1 MVRKIQKIISLFCV
15 IALVAL
21 TNKVKASH
29 SMGSDLTYE
38 CVGPNQYK
46 VRLSFYRDC
55 IGIAAPTSVVIPV
68 TSATCGINLSVTC
81 NPIAGTGQE
90 ITPICPSA
98 TSTCNGGVFTGIQE
112 WVYEGV
118 ITLPAQCTDWI
129 FSYRLC
135 CRNAA
140 ITTITNPTAQYI
152 YLYATLNNTISPCN
166 NSPAFSNK
174 PVPFVCQGQQFCFNH
189 GAYDVDGDS
198 LVYELIDPLH
208 NAGVPVSYIAPY
220 SATQPLN
227 SVPAMQFDSNTGD
240 FCITPQSLQVTVMAV
255 LVKEYR
261 NGVLIGTVERDIQI
275 TVISCSN
282 NLPTLSGI
290 NCTNVYDATICANEP
305 FCFNVCSDDADAGQN
320 VFLSYDGTVN
330 GATFTTAGAPHP
342 TGTFCWTPT
351 NADISTDPHCFTI
364 RVFDDACPYIGSQIY
379 SYCLTVKGLNVSAG
393 PDQFITCSDLATVT
407 ATVSGGTGG
416 PYTYLWSNGFT
427 NPTQTVGVGTYVVTV
442 SDGQC
447 SATDTVQ
454 ILPISIPNAAF
465 TATGACVNAPIQ
477 FTNQSTAPGST
488 IISWQWNFGNGQT
501 SSQQNPVVI
510 FTTPGTYNVC
520 LIIETDLGCR
530 DTVCQNIIINPIP
543 VASFTVGNVCA
554 GYPVN
559 INNTSIP
566 LGGISGWQWN
576 FGNGQT
582 SGNQN
587 PTVAYGDSGTY
598 TITLIAGDTLGCADT
613 ATQQVTIY
621 PSPIA
626 SFTFAGNTACTGGQ
640 VSFNNTSTGDIISW
654 NWNFGNGQTST
665 QQNPN
670 VTFNNSGSYNV
681 TLVVTSANGCIDS
694 ITQAINIAPPPT
706 ANAGL
711 PQSICVGQ
719 SVTLQASGGVTYQWS
734 NGQTTSSI
742 SVNPST
748 TTTYTVT
755 VTDASGCPD
764 TAQVTVSIIPPPI
777 INVPSAQTICNG
789 QSVTLNATGGI
800 SYQWSPTGDT
810 TSSITVSPASSTTYQ
825 VTGTNTAGCQATAFA
840 SVTVRNNPVVN
851 IPNTFVCA
859 GVTATL
865 NAGGNNSSTYQWSN
879 GATTQT
885 ITVTNPGTYSVT
897 VTNQWGCSASTSVQV
912 AQGGTISN
920 NATNVAFC
928 AGGSAVLDAGNPGNT
943 YVWAPGGQTSQ
954 TITVSNAGQYAV
966 TITNSNGCSA
976 TVTTTV
982 NVDPIP
988 NVDFTP
994 NDVCIGEPINFQD
1007 ISTVATGSILGWFW
1021 DLGDGNVSQLQDP
1034 IHNYSSAGTFNV
1046 TLQVTTAAGCSASIL
1061 KTVTVYP
1068 LPVPDF
1074 TFTGICQ
1081 GQNVQFNNASTVGA
1095 GNINSWQ
1102 WNFGDGLTSSQQ
1114 NPNHQFAAPGTYNVS
1129 LIVATAGGCADSI
1142 TKQVTIFS
1150 LPSALFTGTNVCNGA
1165 STNFTDLSSVIGN
1178 NINAWSWDFG
1188 DGSLSSQQNP
1198 SHTYS
1203 GAGNYN
1209 VNLIVTSAN
1218 GCTDTVGAQVA
1229 VYALPVANAGPNQ
1242 SVCNGIPATLTATGG
1257 IGYLWSPTGDT
1268 TSTISVS
1275 PVTTKWYFVEVTDAN
1290 GCKAND
1296 SVRVQILSLPAAVA
1310 GPDKSI
1316 CIGQNVNLS
1325 ASGGTGYLWNTGS
1338 SSSSITVSPSA
1349 TTIYSVIV
1357 SAANG
1362 CTSTDS
1368 VNVTVN
1374 NLPVANAGPDQ
1385 ILCSGQTVTLQ
1396 ASGGVSYNWAPTG
1409 DTSSVIY
1416 VSPNSAFTYVVTVTD
1431 SNGCVNKDSVGVTV
1445 NAVPVVNLGNPFI
1458 CAGSFTVLDAGN
1470 VGSTYQWSPNGE
1482 TTQTIQ
1488 VSSAGTF
1495 GVLVTNAAGCVTY
1508 GQSNVVV
1515 GGDSIVNNAGNVN
1528 VCSGESAILNA
1539 GNSGAAYLWSNGAT
1553 TQTISVN
1560 TAGTYTVTITDP
1572 NGCSASFASTLVN
1585 HPTPVVDFNSL
1596 PVCQDELTLFN
1607 NFSTISAGS
1616 IVSYSWNFGDGNF
1629 SSLNSPSHAYIQPGN
1644 YSATLIATSGFGCV
1658 DSISKPVNINS
1669 TPLANFGNTTACYGT
1684 ATSFNDLST
1693 ISSGSLAN
1701 WVWNFGDGDSSLV
1714 QNPQHTYDVPGTY
1727 NVTLFVASAYGCIDT
1742 ITQSVTVN
1750 PEPIA
1755 AFSFNNVCQG
1765 NSINFINTSYINGG
1779 VIDSYDWN
1787 FGDGNTSNVENP
1799 SHTYV
1804 SAGNYTVTLNVR
1816 SDMMCDNSTSFS
1828 VRVYPSPVAAFTAP
1842 AVCENTPILF
1852 SDNSSINAT
1861 DTIQNWYWN
1870 FGDNSSA
1877 ATQNA
1882 SHQYALAGTYNV
1894 MQVVTSTNG
1903 CRDTLTDNV
1912 TVHSLPVPVFS
1923 SGDICANSSLQFT
1936 DSSSVQNSNVANW
1949 NWNFGNGQTSTYQ
1962 NPSVNYTTAGSYPV
1976 TLVITSAQG
1985 CVDSTT
1991 LMINVYPLPVAE
2003 FTADDICLGGGIAF
2017 YNQSSVTGGG
2027 TFNLQWSFGDGDSSD
2042 LENPVHTY
2050 TNSGTYNV
2058 NLTVTTNSGCIDVT
2072 TQQVTV
2078 NAPPQARF
2086 NANNSC
2092 EKEITTFNDLSTAP
2106 QGIIVS
2112 WRWDF
2117 GDGTT
2122 STSKSPV
2129 HTYSNYG
2136 SYAVELEVTSSF
2148 GCTDRYRDTVNI
2160 YRAPEPQIS
2169 LNGGCLNIP
2178 VTMVDASDTISTGT
2192 VTWLWDF
2199 GDGSTDSTSSA
2210 TTHQYAIAGSYTVTL
2225 TAVNANGCRTT
2236 TTQTVDMDP
2245 IPVADFEGGPS
2256 CEDSPTQFTSTSTVT
2271 QGTLTSYQW
2280 MFGDS
2285 TFSFTQNPSHIFTEP
2300 GTYNVTL
2307 IVGSSLGCYDTIVQ
2321 QVIIHPSPVSNFV
2334 FSQAAGCGPL
2344 LINFTDSSYVTTG
2357 NVVAWNWNFGDGS
2370 ATDSTQNPSHTYYTS
2385 GSYPVTLTVTSN
2397 NGCQQTNTINNA
2409 ITIYPSPQ
2417 AAFEPDP
2424 YETTILQPLIS
2435 FDNQTIGGNLYYWN
2449 FGDGGHSSLMNPSHA
2464 YGDTGTYTVN
2474 LYTVNSFGCEDTAIR
2489 VVVITPVWTVY
2500 IPNAFTPN
2508 NDGTNEVFTI
2518 KGIGIID
2525 YNLRIWD
2532 RWGELIFEGD
2542 NRAWDGSVKQTDV
2555 YAKKDVYVYQVVL
2568 KDVFGVTHERKGTVT
2583 LIR

>member
-1 MVRKIQKIISLFCV
+1 MVKKVQKIISLLLV
-15 IALVAL
+15 ITLMALSSQVR
-21 TNKVKASH
+21 ASH

-55 IGIAAPTSVVIPV
+55 IGIAAPTSVVIPI
-68 TSATCGINLSVTC
+68 TSASCGINLSVTC
-81 NPIAGTGQE
+81 NPIPGTGQE

-118 ITLPAQCTDWI
+118 ITLPAQCTDWV

-198 LVYELIDPLH
+198 LVYQLINPLH
-208 NAGVPVSYIAPY
+208 DAGIPVSYMAPY
-220 SATQPLN
+220 SANQPLN

-275 TVISCSN
+275 TVIACSN

-305 FCFNVCSDDADAGQN
+305 FCFNVCSDDADAGQS

-330 GATFTTAGAPHP
+330 GATFSTTGSPHP

-379 SYCLTVKGLNVSAG
+379 SYCLTVKGLNVSLG

-427 NPTQTVGVGTYVVTV
+427 NPTQTVGVGTYIVTV

-447 SATDTVQ
+447 SAMDTVQ

-465 TATGACVNAPIQ
+465 AAIGGCVNTPVQ

-501 SSQQNPVVI
+501 SSQQNPVV
-510 FTTPGTYNVC
+510 TYTSAGTYNVC
-520 LIIETDLGCR
+520 LMIETDLGCR
-530 DTVCQNIIINPIP
+530 DTVCQNVIINPIP
-543 VASFTVGNVCA
+543 VANFTLGNVCA
-554 GYPVN
+554 GYPVT
-559 INNTSIP
+559 INNTSTP
-566 LGGISGWQWN
+566 PGGISGWQWN

-587 PTVAYGDSGTY
+587 PAVSYGNSGTY
-598 TITLIAGDTLGCADT
+598 TISLIAGDTLGCADT
-613 ATQQVTIY
+613 AIQQVTIY

-626 SFTFAGNTACTGGQ
+626 AFTFAGNTACTGGQ
-640 VSFNNTSTGDIISW
+640 VSFSNTSSGNIVSW

-681 TLVVTSANGCIDS
+681 TLVVTSANGCVDS
-694 ITQAINIAPPPT
+694 ITQVINIAPPPV

-711 PQSICVGQ
+711 PTSICVGQ
-719 SVTLQASGGVTYQWS
+719 SATLQASGGVTYQWS

-742 SVNPST
+742 SVNPSS

-755 VTDASGCPD
+755 VTDASGCQD
-764 TAQVTVSIIPPPI
+764 TAQVVVSIIPPPV
-777 INVPSAQTICNG
+777 INVPAPQTICNG
-789 QSVTLNATGGI
+789 QSVILTASGGLT
-800 SYQWSPTGDT
+800 YQWNPTGDT
-810 TSSITVSPASSTTYQ
+810 TSSILVSPGSSTTYQ
-825 VTGTNTAGCQATAFA
+825 VTGTNAAGCQASSFVN
-840 SVTVRNNPVVN
+840 VTVRNNPVIN
-851 IPNTFVCA
+851 IPNTFVCN

-865 NAGGNNSSTYQWSN
+865 NAGGNNNSTYQWSN

-885 ITVTNPGTYSVT
+885 ITVTNAGTYSVT
-897 VTNQWGCSASTSVQV
+897 VTNQWGCSATGSVQV

-920 NATNVAFC
+920 NSSNVAFC
-928 AGGSAVLDAGNPGNT
+928 AGGGAVLDAGNPGNT
-943 YVWAPGGQTSQ
+943 YVWAPGGQTTQ
-954 TITVSNAGQYAV
+954 TISVSNAGQYAV

-982 NVDPIP
+982 NVNPLPIV
-988 NVDFTP
+988 NFTP

-1007 ISTVATGSILGWFW
+1007 ISTVASGNITDWFW

-1046 TLQVTTAAGCSASIL
+1046 TLQVATAAGCSASVS

-1074 TFTGICQ
+1074 NFTGICQ
-1081 GQNVQFNNASTVGA
+1081 GQNVQFNNISTVGS

-1102 WNFGDGLTSSQQ
+1102 WNFGDGNVSSQQ
-1114 NPNHQFAAPGTYNVS
+1114 NPTHQFASSGTYNVS
-1129 LIVATAGGCADSI
+1129 LVVATAGGCTDSI

-1150 LPSALFTGTNVCNGA
+1150 LPQAAFSGTTVCKGA
-1165 STNFTDLSSVIGN
+1165 STSFSDLSSVIGN
-1178 NINAWSWDFG
+1178 NISGWSWDFG
-1188 DGSLSSQQNP
+1188 DGALSSQQNP
-1198 SHTYS
+1198 EHTYVN
-1203 GAGNYN
+1203 AGNYN
-1209 VNLIVTSAN
+1209 VILTVTSSN
-1218 GCTDTVGAQVA
+1218 GCIDTVSSTVT
-1229 VYALPVANAGPNQ
+1229 VYALPIANAGSNQ
-1242 SVCNGIPATLTATGG
+1242 SLCKSVAANLTATGG
-1257 IGYLWSPTGDT
+1257 ASYLWSPTGDT
-1268 TSTISVS
+1268 TASIT
-1275 PVTTKWYFVEVTDAN
+1275 VTPTATNWYYVEVTDAN
-1290 GCKAND
+1290 GCKARD
-1296 SVRVQILSLPAAVA
+1296 SVRVQVLSLPAVVT
-1310 GPDKSI
+1310 GSDKSI
-1316 CIGQNVNLS
+1316 CIGESVNLS
-1325 ASGGTGYLWNTGS
+1325 VSGGTGYIWNTGANS
-1338 SSSSITVSPSA
+1338 NNITVAPTV
-1349 TTIYSVIV
+1349 TTTYSVIV

-1362 CTSTDS
+1362 CTATDS
-1368 VNVTVN
+1368 VNVFVN
-1374 NLPVANAGPDQ
+1374 YLPIASAGPDQ
-1385 ILCSGQTVTLQ
+1385 ELCAGQTVTLQ
-1396 ASGGVSYNWAPTG
+1396 ASGGTSFNWTPMG
-1409 DTSSVIY
+1409 DTSSTIY
-1416 VSPNSAFTYVVTVTD
+1416 VNPVTDASYIVTVID
-1431 SNGCVNKDSVGVTV
+1431 SNGCINKDTVDVRV
-1445 NAVPVVNLGNPFI
+1445 NAVPVVGLGNPFI
-1458 CAGSFTVLDAGN
+1458 CAGSFTTLDAGN
-1470 VGSTYQWSPNGE
+1470 AGSSYQWSPNGE

-1488 VSSAGTF
+1488 VSTAGTF

-1508 GQSNVVV
+1508 AQSVVVV
-1515 GGDSIVNNAGNVN
+1515 GGDSITNIAGNVN
-1528 VCSGESAILNA
+1528 VCSGESTVLNA
-1539 GNSGAAYLWSNGAT
+1539 GNPGAVYLWSNGAT

-1560 TAGTYTVTITDP
+1560 APGTYTVTITDQ

-1585 HPTPVVDFNSL
+1585 HPLPVVDFNSL
-1596 PVCQDELTLFN
+1596 PVCQDEITSFN
-1607 NFSTISAGS
+1607 NFSTISSGS
-1616 IVSYSWNFGDGNF
+1616 IVSYNWNFGDGNF
-1629 SSLNSPSHAYIQPGN
+1629 SNLNSPSHSYIQPGN

-1658 DSISKPVNINS
+1658 DSISKLVNINS

-1684 ATSFNDLST
+1684 ATSFNDLSA
-1693 ISSGSLAN
+1693 ISSGNLSN
-1701 WVWNFGDGDSSLV
+1701 WLWNFGDGDSSSV
-1714 QNPQHTYDVPGTY
+1714 QSPQHTYDVPGTY
-1727 NVTLFVASAYGCIDT
+1727 NVTLLVASAYGCVDT
-1742 ITQSVTVN
+1742 VTQSITVN
-1750 PEPIA
+1750 PAPIA
-1755 AFSFNNVCQG
+1755 AFSFNNVCEG
-1765 NSINFINTSYINGG
+1765 NNIDFINTSYINGG
-1779 VIDSYDWN
+1779 IIDAYDWS
-1787 FGDGNTSNVENP
+1787 FGDGNASNIENP
-1799 SHTYV
+1799 SHVYANPGTYI
-1804 SAGNYTVTLNVR
+1804 VTLNVR
-1816 SDMMCDNSTSFS
+1816 SDMMCDNSVSFP
-1828 VRVYPSPVAAFTAP
+1828 VRVYPNPVAAFSAP
-1842 AVCENTPILF
+1842 PVCENTPILF

-1877 ATQNA
+1877 VTQNA
-1882 SHQYALAGTYNV
+1882 SHQYATAGTYNV
-1894 MQVVTSTNG
+1894 TQVITSTNG
-1903 CRDTLTDNV
+1903 CRDTLTDSV
-1912 TVHSLPVPVFS
+1912 TVNSLPIPAFS
-1923 SGDICANSSLQFT
+1923 SGDICANSTLQFT
-1936 DSSSVQNSNVANW
+1936 DSSSVQGSNISNW
-1949 NWNFGNGQTSTYQ
+1949 SWNFGNGQTSTSA

-1976 TLVITSAQG
+1976 TLAVTSAHG
-1985 CVDSTT
+1985 CIDSTT
-1991 LMINVYPLPVAE
+1991 LMINVYSLPVAQ
-2003 FTADDICLGGGIAF
+2003 FTAGDICLGGGIAF
-2017 YNQSSVTGGG
+2017 YNQSSVSGGG
-2027 TFNLQWSFGDGDSSD
+2027 TFSLSWNFGDGDSSA
-2042 LENPVHTY
+2042 LENPIHAYLTA
-2050 TNSGTYNV
+2050 GTYSV
-2058 NLTVTTNSGCIDVT
+2058 GLTVTTNSGCTDVVS
-2072 TQQVTV
+2072 QQVTV

-2086 NANNSC
+2086 SANNSC
-2092 EKEITTFNDLSTAP
+2092 ENEITAFNDLSTTP

-2112 WRWDF
+2112 WNWNF

-2122 STSKSPV
+2122 SASKSPV
-2129 HTYSNYG
+2129 HIYTGYG
-2136 SYAVELEVTSSF
+2136 SYPVELEVTSSF
-2148 GCTDRYRDTVNI
+2148 GCTDKYRDTVDI
-2160 YRAPEPQIS
+2160 FRAPEPQIS
-2169 LNGGCLNIP
+2169 INGGCLNVP
-2178 VTMVDASDTISTGT
+2178 VAMTDISDTLSTGT
-2192 VTWLWDF
+2192 VSWLWDF
-2199 GDGSTDSTSSA
+2199 GDGITDSTSGN
-2210 TTHQYAIAGSYTVTL
+2210 TTHQYANAGSYTVTL

-2236 TTQTVDMDP
+2236 TTQTIDLDP
-2245 IPVADFEGGPS
+2245 IPVADFEGGPG
-2256 CEDSPTQFTSTSTVT
+2256 CEDTPTLLSSTSTVT
-2271 QGTLTSYQW
+2271 LGTITSYQW
-2280 MFGDS
+2280 LFGDS
-2285 TFSFTQNPSHIFTEP
+2285 TTSNLQNPSHTFNEP
-2300 GTYNVTL
+2300 GTFNVTL

-2321 QVIIHPSPVSNFV
+2321 QVVIHPSPVSNFV

-2344 LINFTDSSYVTTG
+2344 LINFTDSSYVATG

-2370 ATDSTQNPSHTYYTS
+2370 ATDSTQNPSHTYYAS

-2409 ITIYPSPQ
+2409 ITIYPSPE

-2424 YETTILQPLIS
+2424 YETSILQPIIS
-2435 FDNQTIGGNLYYWN
+2435 FDNQTVGGNLYSWN
-2449 FGDGGHSSLMNPSHA
+2449 FGDGGHSSLMNPTHA
-2464 YGDTGTYTVN
+2464 YGDTGTYVVN

-2489 VVVITPVWTVY
+2489 VVMITPVWTVY

-2518 KGIGIID
+2518 KGIGIRD

-2542 NRAWDGSVKQTDV
+2542 NRAWDGSVKQTEI

>member
-1 MVRKIQKIISLFCV
+1 MIKHIQKITALLFFSVLC
-15 IALVAL
+15 LFN
-21 TNKVKASH
+21 NKVDASH

-68 TSATCGINLSVTC
+68 TSASCGINLSVTC
-81 NPIAGTGQE
+81 NPIPGTGQE

-118 ITLPAQCTDWI
+118 ITLPAQCTDWV

-208 NAGVPVSYIAPY
+208 DAGVPVSYIAPY

-275 TVISCSN
+275 TVIACTN

-290 NCTNVYDATICANEP
+290 NCTNVFDATICANES

-330 GATFTTAGAPHP
+330 GATFTTAGSPHP
-342 TGTFCWTPT
+342 TGTFCWTPS
-351 NADISTDPHCFTI
+351 NADIGTDPHCFTI

-454 ILPISIPNAAF
+454 ILPISIPVAAF
-465 TATGACVNAPIQ
+465 TATGACVNSPIQ

-488 IISWQWNFGNGQT
+488 IISWQWNFGNGQS
-501 SSQQNPVVI
+501 SSQQNPVVT
-510 FTTPGTYNVC
+510 FTTAGTYNVC
-520 LIIETDLGCR
+520 LMIETDLGCR

-559 INNTSIP
+559 INNTSTP
-566 LGGISGWQWN
+566 PGGISGWNWN

-582 SGNQN
+582 SNNQN
-587 PTVAYGDSGTY
+587 PTVAYVDSGTY

-626 SFTFAGNTACTGGQ
+626 AFTFAGNTACTGGP
-640 VSFNNTSTGDIISW
+640 VSFSNTSTGNIISW
-654 NWNFGNGQTST
+654 NWNFGNGQTSN

-670 VTFNNSGSYNV
+670 ITFSNSGSYNV

-694 ITQAINIAPPPT
+694 ISQAINIAPPPT

-734 NGQTTSSI
+734 NGQTTSNI

-764 TAQVTVSIIPPPI
+764 TAQVTVSIIPPPV

-810 TSSITVSPASSTTYQ
+810 TSSITVSPTSSTTYQ
-825 VTGTNTAGCQATAFA
+825 VTGTNAAGCQATAFA
-840 SVTVRNNPVVN
+840 SVTVRNNPVLN

-865 NAGGNNSSTYQWSN
+865 NAGGNNNSTYQWSN
-879 GATTQT
+879 GSTTQS

-897 VTNQWGCSASTSVQV
+897 VTNQWGCTASTSVQV

-920 NATNVAFC
+920 NLNNVAFC
-928 AGGSAVLDAGNPGNT
+928 SGGSAVLDAGNPGNT

-1007 ISTVATGSILGWFW
+1007 ISTVATGNITGWFW

-1046 TLQVTTAAGCSASIL
+1046 TLQITTAAGCSASVS

-1081 GQNVQFNNASTVGA
+1081 GQNVNFTNASTVWA

-1102 WNFGDGLTSSQQ
+1102 WNFGDGGTSSQQ
-1114 NPNHQFAAPGTYNVS
+1114 NPSHQFTTPGTYNVS
-1129 LIVATAGGCADSI
+1129 LVVATAGGCADSI

-1150 LPSALFTGTNVCNGA
+1150 LPVAAFNGTNVCKGA
-1165 STNFTDLSSVIGN
+1165 ASDFTDLSSVIGN

-1188 DGSLSSQQNP
+1188 DGSISSQQNP
-1198 SHTYS
+1198 SHTYAN
-1203 GAGNYN
+1203 AGTYN
-1209 VNLIVTSAN
+1209 ISLNVTSAN
-1218 GCTDTVGAQVA
+1218 GCTDNVTGTVTVH
-1229 VYALPVANAGPNQ
+1229 ALPVANAGNNQ
-1242 SVCNGIPATLTATGG
+1242 SVCRGITANLTATGG
-1257 IGYLWSPTGDT
+1257 VNYLWSPTGDT
-1268 TSTISVS
+1268 TATISVS
-1275 PVTTKWYFVEVTDAN
+1275 PVTTTWYNVEVTDGN
-1290 GCKAND
+1290 GCKARD
-1296 SVRVQILSLPAAVA
+1296 SARVQILSIPNVVMS
-1310 GPDKSI
+1310 PDTGI
-1316 CIGQNVNLS
+1316 CIGQNVNLT
-1325 ASGGTGYLWNTGS
+1325 ATGGTGYLWSTGANS
-1338 SSSSITVSPSA
+1338 NSITVAP
-1349 TTIYSVIV
+1349 TTNSYYTVIV

-1362 CTSTDS
+1362 CTATDS
-1368 VNVTVN
+1368 VNVTVHA
-1374 NLPVANAGPDQ
+1374 LPIANAGNDQ
-1385 ILCSGQTVTLQ
+1385 SLCEGQTITLT
-1396 ASGGVSYNWAPTG
+1396 ASGGINYQWAPTG
-1409 DTSSVIY
+1409 DTSRTIY
-1416 VSPNSAFTYVVTVTD
+1416 VTPAVATNYYVTVID
-1431 SNGCVNKDSVGVTV
+1431 ANGCANIDSVGVTV
-1445 NAVPVVNLGNPFI
+1445 NAAPLVNLGNPFI

-1470 VGSTYQWSPNGE
+1470 AGSTYQWSPNGD

-1488 VSSAGTF
+1488 VSTAGTF

-1508 GQSNVVV
+1508 AQSTVAV
-1515 GGDSIVNNAGNVN
+1515 GGDSIINNAGNVN
-1528 VCSGESAILNA
+1528 VCAGLIATLNA
-1539 GNSGAAYLWSNGAT
+1539 GNPGATYLWSTGAT
-1553 TQTISVN
+1553 TQNISVS

-1572 NGCSASFASTLVN
+1572 NGCSATFASTLVN
-1585 HPTPVVDFNSL
+1585 NPLPVVDFTATT
-1596 PVCQDELTLFN
+1596 VCLNDVTQFN
-1607 NFSTISAGS
+1607 NLSSVSAGS
-1616 IVSYSWNFGDGNF
+1616 IVSYNWNFGNGIYSNA
-1629 SSLNSPSHAYIQPGN
+1629 NSPTQTYTQPGN
-1644 YSATLIATSGFGCV
+1644 YTATLVATTGFGCV
-1658 DSISKPVNINS
+1658 DSINKPVVINA
-1669 TPLANFGNTTACYGT
+1669 TPLANFGNNAACYGQ

-1693 ISSGSLAN
+1693 ISSGSISS
-1701 WVWNFGDGDSSLV
+1701 WQWNFGDGDSATT
-1714 QNPQHTYDVPGTY
+1714 QNPQHVYDVPGTY
-1727 NVTLFVASAYGCIDT
+1727 TTTLTVSSGNGCTDSIS
-1742 ITQSVTVN
+1742 QSVTIN
-1750 PEPIA
+1750 PAPIA
-1755 AFSFNNVCQG
+1755 AFTFNNVCEG
-1765 NSINFINTSYINGG
+1765 SSIDFINTSYINGG
-1779 VIDSYDWN
+1779 IIDAYDWN
-1787 FGDGNTSNVENP
+1787 FGDGNTSNTKNP
-1799 SHTYV
+1799 SHTYAT
-1804 SAGNYTVTLNVR
+1804 AGTYNVTLNVR
-1816 SDMMCDNSTSFS
+1816 SDMMCDSSITIP
-1828 VRVYPSPVAAFTAP
+1828 VRVYPNPVAAFTAP
-1842 AVCENTPILF
+1842 SVCENTPIIF
-1852 SDNSSINAT
+1852 NDNSTINST
-1861 DTIQNWYWN
+1861 DTIQNWYWS
-1870 FGDNSSA
+1870 FGDNSSD
-1877 ATQNA
+1877 TLQNA
-1882 SHQYALAGTYNV
+1882 SHQYAAAGTYNV
-1894 MQVVTSTNG
+1894 MQVVTSSNG
-1903 CRDTLTDNV
+1903 CRDTISGTV
-1912 TVHSLPVPVFS
+1912 TVNSLPVPNFA
-1923 SGDICANSSLQFT
+1923 SGNICEGSSLQFS
-1936 DSSSVQNSNVANW
+1936 DSSSVANSNISNW
-1949 NWNFGNGQTSTYQ
+1949 NWNFGNGQTSTSQ
-1962 NPSVNYTTAGSYPV
+1962 NPSMSFTSAGSFPV
-1976 TLVITSAQG
+1976 TLAVTSAQG

-1991 LMINVYPLPVAE
+1991 LTINVYPLPVAD
-2003 FTADDICLGGGIAF
+2003 FTAGDICLGGGIAF
-2017 YNQSSVTGGG
+2017 FNQSSVNGGG
-2027 TFNLQWSFGDGDSSD
+2027 TFNLNWSFGDGDSSSS
-2042 LENPVHTY
+2042 ENPVHTY
-2050 TNSGTYNV
+2050 LNSGTYTV
-2058 NLTVTTNSGCIDVT
+2058 NLTVTTNSGCTDVT
-2072 TQQVTV
+2072 SQQVTV
-2078 NAPPQARF
+2078 NAPPVARF

-2092 EKEITTFNDLSTAP
+2092 EKELTTFNDLSTTP

-2112 WRWDF
+2112 WNWNF

-2129 HTYSNYG
+2129 HQYNSYG
-2136 SYAVELEVTSSF
+2136 SYPVELEVTSSL
-2148 GCTDRYRDTVNI
+2148 GCTNRYRDTIDV

-2169 LNGGCLNIP
+2169 LNGGCLNVP
-2178 VTMVDASDTISTGT
+2178 VTIADISDTISTGT
-2192 VTWLWDF
+2192 VSWLWDF
-2199 GDGSTDSTSSA
+2199 GDGATDSTSSA
-2210 TTHQYAIAGSYTVTL
+2210 TTHQYATAGTYTVTL

-2236 TTQTVDMDP
+2236 TSQVVAMDP
-2245 IPVADFEGGPS
+2245 IPNADFAGGPG
-2256 CEDSPTQFTSTSTVT
+2256 CEDVPTQFTNTSTVT
-2271 QGTLTSYQW
+2271 QGTIASYQW
-2280 MFGDS
+2280 LFGDS
-2285 TFSFTQNPSHIFTEP
+2285 TVSTSQNPSHTFTEP

-2321 QVIIHPSPVSNFV
+2321 QVVIYPSPVSNFT
-2334 FSQAAGCGPL
+2334 FNQAAGCGPL
-2344 LINFTDSSYVTTG
+2344 LINFYDSSYVSIG
-2357 NVVAWNWNFGDGS
+2357 NVIAWNWDFGDGS
-2370 ATDSTQNPSHTYYTS
+2370 ANDSTQNPSHTYYAS
-2385 GSYPVTLTVTSN
+2385 GSYPVILTVTSS
-2397 NGCQQTNTINNA
+2397 NGCVHTNTINNA

-2435 FDNQTIGGNLYYWN
+2435 FDNQTTGGNLYYWN

-2489 VVVITPVWTVY
+2489 TVVILPVWTVY

-2518 KGIGIID
+2518 KGLGIID

-2542 NRAWDGSVKQTDV
+2542 NRAWDGSVKQTEV